1 MIAKAIPIKHAEK
14 SHFAKLVA
22 YITDDQD
29 TPFRLGAVNI
39 THCYG
44 DEVEDAV
51 FEILNTQLKNQRA
64 LSDKTYHLIVSFRA
78 GEEPNPETL
87 KAIEEEICAGLGFK
101 DHQRVSAVH
110 CDTDNLH
117 VHIAINKVHPSKHT
131 IHNPFHDY
139 KTLAKLCAKLEQ
151 QYGLEVDNHSTQKN
165 HTAGRA
171 MDMEAH
177 AGIESLMSWIQQ
189 NALDHIKQAKTWEQ
203 LHSALYENGLS
214 IKPRGNGLAISTL
227 DGEFGVKASS
237 VARELAKGRLE
248 QRLGEFQA
256 ANRDSLAQCQVKQ
269 RYQRKPINQTSQ
281 TTQVNARLDER
292 PMLPVSINSN
302 ELYAIYQAQMAD
314 CTLGRHHALSRVR
327 NWHQEQ
333 IAQAKANA
341 ANKRRWIKTL
351 IQPGINKKLLLA
363 LTGKALKTDI
373 QQINSTYQN
382 LRQQLFNQHRRLAWL
397 DWLQQEAKQGNQQ
410 ALQLLRQR
418 HITQD
423 QRGNSIKRS
432 RYSSGL
438 DANVQHTPNAF
449 PPKLYEP
456 NQSIAKV
463 TKKGTVFYL
472 HDHAVIKDDG
482 NRFHLAN
489 DASQEAITAALI
501 QAKQRHGYQLS
512 VQGGELFQENA
523 VRASVQAG
531 LNISFEQKHLER
543 RRVQLS
549 AEMHLFGKGALRN
562 LTQQQS
568 RGLRR

>member
-1 MIAKAIPIKHAEK
+1 MIAKAIPMKTAVK
-14 SHFAKLVA
+14 SHFATLVA

-39 THCYG
+39 TNCYG

-51 FEILNTQLKNQRA
+51 FEVLNTQLKNQRA
-64 LSDKTYHLIVSFRA
+64 VSDKTYHLNVSFRA

-87 KAIEEEICAGLGFK
+87 KVIEEEICTGLGFK
-101 DHQRVSAVH
+101 EHQRVSAVH
-110 CDTDNLH
+110 CDTENLH

-131 IHNPFHDY
+131 IHNPFQDY

-151 QYGLEVDNHSTQKN
+151 QYGLEIDNHATQRN
-165 HTAGRA
+165 HTAAKAR
-171 MDMEAH
+171 DMEAH
-177 AGIESLMSWIQQ
+177 AGIESLITWVQQ
-189 NALDHIKQAKTWEQ
+189 NALAQIKQASSWET
-203 LHSALYENGLS
+203 LHAILYEHGLC
-214 IKPRGNGLAISTL
+214 IKPRGNGLVISTL
-227 DGEFGVKASS
+227 DGEQGVKASS
-237 VARELAKGRLE
+237 VARELARGKLE

-256 ANRDSLAQCQVKQ
+256 ANEEILAHCEVKQ

-281 TTQVNARLDER
+281 TTQVITRLDER

-314 CTLGRHHALSRVR
+314 RTLGRHHALSRVR
-327 NWHQEQ
+327 NRHQEQ
-333 IAQAKANA
+333 IAHAKANA
-341 ANKRRWIKTL
+341 ANKRHWIKTL

-373 QQINSTYQN
+373 QQINSKYRNQ
-382 LRQQLFNQHRRLAWL
+382 RQQLFNQYRRLTWL

-423 QRGNSIKRS
+423 QRGNTIKQS

-438 DANVQHTPNAF
+438 DANVQNTANAF
-449 PPKLYEP
+449 PPKLYES
-456 NQSIAKV
+456 NQAIAKV
-463 TKKGTVFYL
+463 SKKGTVFYL
-472 HDHAVIKDDG
+472 HDQAVIKDDG

-489 DASQEAITAALI
+489 DASQEAITTALI
-501 QAKQRHGYQLS
+501 QAKKRHGYQLS
-512 VQGGELFQENA
+512 VQGSELFQEN
-523 VRASVQAG
+523 VVKASVNAG

-549 AEMHLFGKGALRN
+549 AELHLFGKGAAN
-562 LTQQQS
+562 QQAKYQKIS
-568 RGLRR
+568 LRR